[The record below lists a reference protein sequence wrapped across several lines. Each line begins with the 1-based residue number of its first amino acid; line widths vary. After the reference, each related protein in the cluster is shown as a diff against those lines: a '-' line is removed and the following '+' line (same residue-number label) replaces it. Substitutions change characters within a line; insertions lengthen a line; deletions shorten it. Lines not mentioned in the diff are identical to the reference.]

1 MAILTKL
8 GWGMVIG
15 GSAIAVL
22 KAIGDFLGY

>member
-1 MAILTKL
+1 MALLTKL

-15 GSAIAVL
+15 GSAMAVL